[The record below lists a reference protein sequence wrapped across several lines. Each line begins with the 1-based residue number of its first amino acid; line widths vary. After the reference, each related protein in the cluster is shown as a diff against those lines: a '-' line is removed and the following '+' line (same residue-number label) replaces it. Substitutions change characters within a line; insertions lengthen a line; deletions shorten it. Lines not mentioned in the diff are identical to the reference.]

1 MDPEGREQERST
13 SYAGLVRAVWQAF
26 ETMSEHPSSCL
37 TNSTN
42 MTLNGEAVKES
53 LEETRLFLT
62 QDRIWLYLNLVQIP
76 SVLAL

>member
-42 MTLNGEAVKES
+42 MTLNGVSIAG
-53 LEETRLFLT
+53 L
-62 QDRIWLYLNLVQIP
+62 
-76 SVLAL
+76 